1 MTADWTETPHL
12 WQNPHERTYYREP
25 HPPRPAGSVAYP
37 NTFTGLSPETRDKE
51 RRLQDS
57 LDKVLGPEY
66 VQTRPGGGGAKLTY
80 LEGWRAINLANEVF
94 GYNGWYTDIKYLEV
108 DFCELNPESGRYSMG
123 VTAIVRVRL
132 PDGASH
138 EDIGYGKLENTKSK
152 GDGLD
157 KCKKEAVTDGLKRAL
172 RHFGKLLGN
181 CLYDKHY
188 LTQLSAMKASK
199 PKFDWDTLYKPE
211 HHSLHATLPKPIP
224 ARPVVPP
231 CAIDPASLPP
241 PPPHPPHMT
250 SGSTAGAPTTTTTA
264 TNNKLQRA
272 QTVGSG
278 VDGSKPSNVTANG
291 TAKPPPLDSNS
302 HTVQPQNRANAPRP
316 AHRVESGVAPQ
327 RSATVSYSA
336 GSSMT
341 AARVVPAASTSRA
354 TVDADFSR
362 MAAERVA
369 SAAATT
375 TSSTSRGGEGGEYG
389 IGSDDDSF
397 FNAAMDVVEDQ
408 TGRPVDDGEEIEDSG
423 FVEATLLS
431 NDDTHAK
438 PNARPH
444 PRSNAPSIDPLPA
457 NNRPNGRATSNPNP
471 DASVLPPPN
480 LGSVA
485 EQNRLAAIARRDQK
499 AKERA
504 AQLEQ
509 QKQQESHENP
519 RRVSGGETK
528 SCHIPTTTTT
538 TAAQLVRTNHQ
549 HQLRPPV
556 PPPAR
561 TTSVHPRAAPPAH
574 PAAST
579 TTSKP
584 VNPNPGP
591 RQAGI
596 LPPLHVGN
604 SIVQAEA
611 QQQQQQQQQQ
621 YHQVAPAS
629 VAVTSQ
635 GGFISAK
642 GVKRKSEETSQ
653 EGRGGG
659 GGGGP
664 PCRAQTISTSNP
676 ATASRQPLGELDVS
690 DSGSVKRYRA
700 SS

>member
-1 MTADWTETPHL
+1 M
-12 WQNPHERTYYREP
+12 
-25 HPPRPAGSVAYP
+25 
-37 NTFTGLSPETRDKE
+37 
-51 RRLQDS
+51 
-57 LDKVLGPEY
+57 
-66 VQTRPGGGGAKLTY
+66 
-80 LEGWRAINLANEVF
+80 
-94 GYNGWYTDIKYLEV
+94 
-108 DFCELNPESGRYSMG
+108 
-123 VTAIVRVRL
+123 
-132 PDGASH
+132 
-138 EDIGYGKLENTKSK
+138 
-152 GDGLD
+152 
-157 KCKKEAVTDGLKRAL
+157 TDGLKRAL

-199 PKFDWDTLYKPE
+199 VSIVPLSRGRSVVGSEPCSFFPRVCRLLQPKFDWDTLYKPE

-250 SGSTAGAPTTTTTA
+250 SGSTAGAPTTTTTTA

-278 VDGSKPSNVTANG
+278 VDGSKPSNLTANG

-431 NDDTHAK
+431 NDECVFSVSSLSSVLT
-438 PNARPH
+438 
-444 PRSNAPSIDPLPA
+444 IE
-457 NNRPNGRATSNPNP
+457 
-471 DASVLPPPN
+471 ASVG
-480 LGSVA
+480 GSD
-485 EQNRLAAIARRDQK
+485 L
-499 AKERA
+499 
-504 AQLEQ
+504 
-509 QKQQESHENP
+509 
-519 RRVSGGETK
+519 
-528 SCHIPTTTTT
+528 TT
-538 TAAQLVRTNHQ
+538 
-549 HQLRPPV
+549 
-556 PPPAR
+556 
-561 TTSVHPRAAPPAH
+561 
-574 PAAST
+574 
-579 TTSKP
+579 
-584 VNPNPGP
+584 
-591 RQAGI
+591 
-596 LPPLHVGN
+596 
-604 SIVQAEA
+604 
-611 QQQQQQQQQQ
+611 
-621 YHQVAPAS
+621 
-629 VAVTSQ
+629 
-635 GGFISAK
+635 
-642 GVKRKSEETSQ
+642 
-653 EGRGGG
+653 
-659 GGGGP
+659 
-664 PCRAQTISTSNP
+664 
-676 ATASRQPLGELDVS
+676 
-690 DSGSVKRYRA
+690 
-700 SS
+700 